1 MLFNS
6 IEFIIFLPLF
16 FGLYWSL
23 NKKSNKAQNI
33 LLLIGSYVFYGWWDY
48 RFLGLL
54 FLSTVV
60 DFYASRTIYR
70 SDKRSVKRGAM
81 ISSLVF
87 NIGILFFFK
96 YYNFFIDSFLEL
108 FGGDLS
114 QSSIYLVNVILP
126 VGISFYTFQT
136 LSYTLD
142 VYHEKLKPSNDFIDL
157 AVYVS
162 FFPQLVAGP
171 IERATHFLPQVQNKR
186 TFNFQ
191 VAKDG
196 IQLILIGFFKKLVI
210 ADAFATAI
218 DDVFINHDNVGYLSL
233 IIGAVMFAFQ
243 IYCDFSGYS
252 DIARGLAKILGFELM
267 LNFRFPYFSQSIAE
281 FWRRWHISLSTWFR
295 DYLYIPLGG
304 SRVSFWKAIRNVFI
318 IFLVS
323 GFWHGA
329 NWTFIF
335 WGLIHALLFVPSF
348 VAKKLNFNFM
358 EPTSRFL
365 SNSLAVL
372 RTLYVFILATIA
384 WVFFRAE
391 NISDALTYLKRI
403 FTLQNG
409 RMYFSVDNIG
419 LASFSNLVIASGM
432 LGLLLFYEFQSERG
446 KVHKSTIFSNSVIL
460 LMILLFGQFL
470 DEGMFIYFQF

>member
-23 NKKSNKAQNI
+23 NKKSHRVQNI
-33 LLLIGSYVFYGWWDY
+33 LLLVGSYVFYGWWDY

-70 SDKRSVKRGAM
+70 SDKKAVKRAAM

-114 QSSIYLVNVILP
+114 KSSIYLINVILP

-186 TFNFQ
+186 TFDFQ
-191 VAKDG
+191 TAKDG
-196 IQLILIGFFKKLVI
+196 IQLMLIGFFKKLVI
-210 ADAFATAI
+210 ADAFAKAI
-218 DDVFINHDNVGYLSL
+218 DDVFINHDNLGYLSL

-304 SRVSFWKAIRNVFI
+304 SRVPFWKAVRNVFV

-348 VAKKLNFNFM
+348 IAKKLNIHFK
-358 EPTSRFL
+358 EPASKFL
-365 SNSLAVL
+365 SNVLAVL
-372 RTLYVFILATIA
+372 RTLYVFVLATIA

-391 NISDALTYLKRI
+391 NISEAFTYLKRI
-403 FTLQNG
+403 FTLQEG
-409 RMYFSVDNIG
+409 RLYFSMQNIG

-432 LGLLLFYEFQSERG
+432 LLLLLIYEFQSEKG
-446 KVHKSTIFSNSVIL
+446 KVHKSTIFSNAVIL
-460 LMILLFGQFL
+460 LLILLFGQFL